1 MASRTEGSE
10 LRKPIHGGTAPGSCR
25 KRSSWSTL
33 SACCCGGAIFGS
45 LALRVGGDSGDG
57 VAELWPHPI
66 PVHCRCAQRPHRCTD
81 HTVAPT
87 RPAPRSR
94 ERALL
99 HCATDSCCAESEV
112 KAHLLFLGE
121 VRRERKWRDP
131 AQIVLK
137 VGFILSWQCT
147 SEATTSTTNVDT
159 LPIDLGIGASGQIS
173 DYSFNS
179 QGAMACAPSSMHP
192 ARRYQRVV
200 LILDHAAP

>member
-1 MASRTEGSE
+1 MIDICTRTC
-10 LRKPIHGGTAPGSCR
+10 TC
-25 KRSSWSTL
+25 T
-33 SACCCGGAIFGS
+33 CTCTCTYTCT
-45 LALRVGGDSGDG
+45 
-57 VAELWPHPI
+57 
-66 PVHCRCAQRPHRCTD
+66 CRCACACTWTCACTD
-81 HTVAPT
+81 GNADQ
-87 RPAPRSR
+87 
-94 ERALL
+94 EKYENQNK
-99 HCATDSCCAESEV
+99 AE
-112 KAHLLFLGE
+112 
-121 VRRERKWRDP
+121 KWRDP